1 MGTGGNA
8 AGSSDGKHVETG
20 RDEEEQEC
28 VVNICDQSS

>member
-28 VVNICDQSS
+28 AGNTCDQSS